1 MLVRMWRK
9 GNPPTLLVGK
19 CWCSHKGIL
28 GGSVV
33 KNLPAKQEAWVQLL
47 GQEDPMMKK
56 MATLLSIHV
65 GNLTEREARRAKIH
79 KVAKELDTI

>member
-19 CWCSHKGIL
+19 YWYRHKSIL

-56 MATLLSIHV
+56 MATLLSTHV
-65 GNLTEREARRAKIH
+65 GNLMDREARRTKIH
-79 KVAKELDTI
+79 EVAKDLDMI

>member
-1 MLVRMWRK
+1 M
-9 GNPPTLLVGK
+9 
-19 CWCSHKGIL
+19 
-28 GGSVV
+28 V

-79 KVAKELDTI
+79 EVAKELDTI